1 MKHLN
6 FYEWL
11 LNEEQTSYVQKIKQL
26 KNALGLSVQVDDTD
40 GIKAAGNIPL
50 SDIEIDNIKNFKTN
64 YMYTNVGEE
73 DNREENKTAIDELFS
88 LPNKNVSDLANLMVG
103 LENK

>member
-6 FYEWL
+6 FYNWL

-26 KNALGLSVQVDDTD
+26 KNALGLSVQVDDED

-50 SDIEIDNIKNFKTN
+50 DDIEKDNIDNFKTN
-64 YMYTNVGEE
+64 YMYTDVGVE
-73 DNREENKTAIDELFS
+73 DNRKENQTAIDELLS
-88 LPNKNVSDLANLMVG
+88 SPNKNVSDLANLMVG

>member
-6 FYEWL
+6 FYNWL
-11 LNEEQTSYVQKIKQL
+11 LNEEQSSYVQKIKQL

-50 SDIEIDNIKNFKTN
+50 SDIEKDNIKNFKTN
-64 YMYTNVGEE
+64 FFFTIF
-73 DNREENKTAIDELFS
+73 K
-88 LPNKNVSDLANLMVG
+88 
-103 LENK
+103 